1 MKILKI
7 FFTASPRHSSNKFDS
22 ALGLIAAVRVESG
35 EFFFTLFLTLT
46 LLLTISSALVFRLS
60 SFVSRLSS
68 ILALSLHLGDTYI
81 KMCIAMKV
89 YTGKG
94 YISLFALIAIWMVS
108 AVTSLPGLAISP
120 ILEDL
125 SRIFPSASQLEIQML
140 TSLPSLL
147 IIPFVL
153 LAGWLSEHSGESLKL
168 LAVGLLIFFASG
180 LACIFAKDIRLL
192 IVASCVMGIGA
203 GIVVPYSTGLVVR
216 YFTGDSRVQQLGISS
231 AVNNLS
237 LVLATAVVGWIA
249 TRDWHL
255 AFAVYLLPAVAFIM
269 LLALRN
275 TKPSP
280 EPKESDQLRQTKIQW
295 MRLVGLSV
303 LYFVITFT
311 TLVITFYLSFLLEK
325 YRFPQEFSSVMI
337 SLFFLAI
344 MLPGLMLNAIIRR
357 VRSMTIFISLCLI
370 VVGLLLVGTI
380 PDIPLMTIGVIL
392 TGVGY
397 GVLQPIIYDKTAII
411 APPETA
417 TKALSVVMTVNY
429 VAVVL
434 CPLVVDFVAK
444 IMGQNRSTFPF
455 VASAVLVAMVAFL
468 SLLMRK
474 SFVLGL
480 DESYYSGKK

>member
-1 MKILKI
+1 MYKAMKI
-7 FFTASPRHSSNKFDS
+7 
-22 ALGLIAAVRVESG
+22 
-35 EFFFTLFLTLT
+35 
-46 LLLTISSALVFRLS
+46 
-60 SFVSRLSS
+60 
-68 ILALSLHLGDTYI
+68 
-81 KMCIAMKV
+81 

-94 YISLFALIAIWMVS
+94 YIPLLALIAIWSVS

-153 LAGWLSEHSGESLKL
+153 LAGWLSERGGESLKL
-168 LAVGLLIFFASG
+168 LAVGLVIFFASG
-180 LACIFAKDIRLL
+180 LACIFANDIRLL
-192 IVASCVMGIGA
+192 IVASCIMGIGA

-237 LVLATAVVGWIA
+237 LVVATAAVGWIA
-249 TRDWHL
+249 AKDWHL
-255 AFAVYLLPAVAFIM
+255 AFTVYLVPVVALVL

-275 TKPSP
+275 LAPAP
-280 EPKESDQLRQTKIQW
+280 EPVESDQLRQSKIHW
-295 MRLVGLSV
+295 ARLAGLSV

-325 YRFPQEFSSVMI
+325 YRFPQEMSSVMI

-344 MLPGLMLNAIIRR
+344 MLPGLALNTIIRR
-357 VRSMTIFISLCLI
+357 VRSMTVFVSLCLI

-380 PDIPLMTIGVIL
+380 PDIPLMTLGVIL

-411 APPETA
+411 APPQAA
-417 TKALSVVMTVNY
+417 TKALSVVMAVNY
-429 VAVVL
+429 IAVVV
-434 CPLVVDFVAK
+434 CPFVVDFVAK
-444 IMGQNRSTFPF
+444 MMGQNRSTFPF
-455 VASAVLVAMVAFL
+455 VASAVLVAMVALL

-480 DESYYSGKK
+480 DESYYRADK

>member
-1 MKILKI
+1 MKI
-7 FFTASPRHSSNKFDS
+7 S
-22 ALGLIAAVRVESG
+22 
-35 EFFFTLFLTLT
+35 
-46 LLLTISSALVFRLS
+46 
-60 SFVSRLSS
+60 
-68 ILALSLHLGDTYI
+68 
-81 KMCIAMKV
+81 
-89 YTGKG
+89 TGKG
-94 YISLFALIAIWMVS
+94 YISLFALLAIWSVS
-108 AVTSLPGLAISP
+108 AVTSLPGLAVSP

-153 LAGWLSEHSGESLKL
+153 LSGWLSSRGESLKL
-168 LAVGLLIFFASG
+168 LAVGLAIFFASG
-180 LACIFAKDIRLL
+180 MICIFAKDIRLL
-192 IVASCVMGIGA
+192 IVASCIMGIGA
-203 GIVVPYSTGLVVR
+203 GIAVPYSTGLIVK
-216 YFTGDSRVQQLGISS
+216 YFTGDSRVRQLGISS

-237 LVLATAVVGWIA
+237 LVVATAVVGWIA

-255 AFAVYLLPAVAFIM
+255 AFTVYLLPAISM
-269 LLALRN
+269 LLLLALRGV
-275 TKPSP
+275 KPAP
-280 EPKESDQLRQTKIQW
+280 EPEESDQLRQSKINGA
-295 MRLVGLSV
+295 RLTGLSI
-303 LYFVITFT
+303 LYFIITFT

-344 MLPGLMLNAIIRR
+344 MLPGLVLNAIIRK
-357 VRSMTIFISLCLI
+357 VRSMTIFVSLALI

-411 APPETA
+411 APPDAA

-429 VAVVL
+429 VAVVV
-434 CPLVVDFVAK
+434 CPFVVDFVAK

-455 VASAVLVAMVAFL
+455 VASAILVAMVALL

-480 DESYYSGKK
+480 DESYYSAKK

>member
-1 MKILKI
+1 MKI
-7 FFTASPRHSSNKFDS
+7 S
-22 ALGLIAAVRVESG
+22 
-35 EFFFTLFLTLT
+35 
-46 LLLTISSALVFRLS
+46 
-60 SFVSRLSS
+60 
-68 ILALSLHLGDTYI
+68 
-81 KMCIAMKV
+81 
-89 YTGKG
+89 TGKG
-94 YISLFALIAIWMVS
+94 YISLLALIAIWSVS

-153 LAGWLSEHSGESLKL
+153 LAGWLSERGGESLKL

-180 LACIFAKDIRLL
+180 VACIFAKDIRLL
-192 IVASCVMGIGA
+192 IVASCIMGAGA
-203 GIVVPYSTGLVVR
+203 GIAVPYSTGLVVR

-237 LVLATAVVGWIA
+237 LVLATAAVGWIA
-249 TRDWHL
+249 VKDWHL
-255 AFAVYLLPAVAFIM
+255 AFTVYLLPAVALVL
-269 LLALRN
+269 LLALRGA
-275 TKPSP
+275 KSAP
-280 EPKESDQLRQTKIQW
+280 EPEESDQLRQSKINW
-295 MRLVGLSV
+295 MRLSGLSA

-344 MLPGLMLNAIIRR
+344 MLPGFALNGIIRR
-357 VRSMTIFISLCLI
+357 VRSMTVFVSLVLI
-370 VVGLLLVGTI
+370 VVGLVLVGTI

-392 TGVGY
+392 TGIGY
-397 GVLQPIIYDKTAII
+397 GVLQPIIYDKTAIV
-411 APPETA
+411 APPDKA

-429 VAVVL
+429 VAVVV
-434 CPLVVDFVAK
+434 CPFVVDFVKDIFRQKAE
-444 IMGQNRSTFPF
+444 SFPF
-455 VASAVLVAMVAFL
+455 VASAVLVAMVALL
-468 SLLMRK
+468 SLLLRK

-480 DESYYSGKK
+480 DESYYRARK

>member
-1 MKILKI
+1 MKI
-7 FFTASPRHSSNKFDS
+7 S
-22 ALGLIAAVRVESG
+22 
-35 EFFFTLFLTLT
+35 
-46 LLLTISSALVFRLS
+46 
-60 SFVSRLSS
+60 
-68 ILALSLHLGDTYI
+68 
-81 KMCIAMKV
+81 
-89 YTGKG
+89 TGKG
-94 YISLFALIAIWMVS
+94 TISLLALLAIWSVS
-108 AVTSLPGLAISP
+108 AVTSLPGLAVSP

-153 LAGWLSEHSGESLKL
+153 LAGWLSERGGESLKL
-168 LAVGLLIFFASG
+168 LALGLVIFFASG
-180 LACIFAKDIRLL
+180 VMCVFANDMRLL
-192 IVASCVMGIGA
+192 IVASCIMGAGA

-237 LVLATAVVGWIA
+237 LVVATAVVGWVA

-255 AFAVYLLPAVAFIM
+255 AFMVYLLPAVSLVL

-275 TKPSP
+275 AKSAP
-280 EPKESDQLRQTKIQW
+280 EPKESDQLRQTKIDW
-295 MRLVGLSV
+295 GKLTGLSA

-344 MLPGLMLNAIIRR
+344 MLPGLALNAIIRR
-357 VRSMTIFISLCLI
+357 VRSMTVFVSLCLI

-380 PDIPLMTIGVIL
+380 PDIPLMMLGVIL

-397 GVLQPIIYDKTAII
+397 GVLQPIIYDKAAII
-411 APPETA
+411 APPEAA
-417 TKALSVVMTVNY
+417 TKALSVVMTTNY
-429 VAVVL
+429 VAVLV
-434 CPLVVDFVAK
+434 CPIVVDFVAK
-444 IMGQNRSTFPF
+444 IMQQHKGSFPF

-468 SLLMRK
+468 SLLMRR

-480 DESYYSGKK
+480 DDSYYRK

>member
-1 MKILKI
+1 MPL
-7 FFTASPRHSSNKFDS
+7 
-22 ALGLIAAVRVESG
+22 
-35 EFFFTLFLTLT
+35 
-46 LLLTISSALVFRLS
+46 
-60 SFVSRLSS
+60 
-68 ILALSLHLGDTYI
+68 LALL
-81 KMCIAMKV
+81 
-89 YTGKG
+89 
-94 YISLFALIAIWMVS
+94 AIWSVS

-153 LAGWLSEHSGESLKL
+153 LSGWLSERGGESLKL
-168 LAVGLLIFFASG
+168 LAVGLAIFFASG

-192 IVASCVMGIGA
+192 IVASCIMGIGA

-216 YFTGDSRVQQLGISS
+216 YFTGNSRVQQLGISS

-249 TRDWHL
+249 TRDWHR
-255 AFAVYLLPAVAFIM
+255 AFTVYLLPAVSM
-269 LLALRN
+269 LLLISLRGIN
-275 TKPSP
+275 PAP
-280 EPKESDQLRQTKIQW
+280 EPKESDQLRQSKIHW
-295 MRLVGLSV
+295 IRLVGLSV

-344 MLPGLMLNAIIRR
+344 MLPGLMLNTIIRR

-370 VVGLLLVGTI
+370 VVGLLLVGTV
-380 PDIPLMTIGVIL
+380 PDIPLMTLGVIL

-411 APPETA
+411 SPPETA
-417 TKALSVVMTVNY
+417 TKALSVVMAVNY
-429 VAVVL
+429 VAVVV
-434 CPLVVDFVAK
+434 CPFMVDFVAK

-455 VASAVLVAMVAFL
+455 VASAVLVAMVALL

-480 DESYYSGKK
+480 DESYYRSKK

>member
-1 MKILKI
+1 MKI
-7 FFTASPRHSSNKFDS
+7 S
-22 ALGLIAAVRVESG
+22 
-35 EFFFTLFLTLT
+35 
-46 LLLTISSALVFRLS
+46 
-60 SFVSRLSS
+60 
-68 ILALSLHLGDTYI
+68 
-81 KMCIAMKV
+81 
-89 YTGKG
+89 TGKG
-94 YISLFALIAIWMVS
+94 EITLLALLAIWSVS

-153 LAGWLSEHSGESLKL
+153 LSGWLSARGGESLRL
-168 LAVGLLIFFASG
+168 LAVGLAIFFASG

-192 IVASCVMGIGA
+192 IVASCIMGAGA
-203 GIVVPYSTGLVVR
+203 GIAVPYSTGLVVR
-216 YFTGDSRVQQLGISS
+216 YFTGDARVQQLGISS

-255 AFAVYLLPAVAFIM
+255 AFMVYLLPAVSLVM
-269 LLALRN
+269 LLALRGV
-275 TKPSP
+275 KSAP
-280 EPKESDQLRQTKIQW
+280 EPKESDQLRQSKIQW
-295 MRLVGLSV
+295 GRLAGLSV
-303 LYFVITFT
+303 LYFIITFT

-325 YRFPQEFSSVMI
+325 YHFPQELSSVMI

-344 MLPGLMLNAIIRR
+344 MLPGLILNLIISC
-357 VRSMTIFISLCLI
+357 VRSMTIFVSLCLI
-370 VVGLLLVGTI
+370 VVGLLLVGTV
-380 PDIPLMTIGVIL
+380 PDVPLMTLGVVL

-429 VAVVL
+429 VAVVV
-434 CPLVVDFVAK
+434 CPFVVDFAERLFRQK
-444 IMGQNRSTFPF
+444 EESFPF

-480 DESYYSGKK
+480 DDSYYSSKK

>member
-1 MKILKI
+1 MKI
-7 FFTASPRHSSNKFDS
+7 S
-22 ALGLIAAVRVESG
+22 
-35 EFFFTLFLTLT
+35 
-46 LLLTISSALVFRLS
+46 
-60 SFVSRLSS
+60 
-68 ILALSLHLGDTYI
+68 
-81 KMCIAMKV
+81 
-89 YTGKG
+89 TGKG
-94 YISLFALIAIWMVS
+94 EITLLALLAIWSVS

-153 LAGWLSEHSGESLKL
+153 LSGWLSERGGESLRL
-168 LAVGLLIFFASG
+168 LAVGLAIFFASG

-192 IVASCVMGIGA
+192 IVASCIMGAGA
-203 GIVVPYSTGLVVR
+203 GIAVPYSTGLVVR
-216 YFTGDSRVQQLGISS
+216 YFTGDARVQQLGISS

-255 AFAVYLLPAVAFIM
+255 AFMVYLLPAVSLVM
-269 LLALRN
+269 LLALRGV
-275 TKPSP
+275 KSAP
-280 EPKESDQLRQTKIQW
+280 EPKESDQLRQSKIQW
-295 MRLVGLSV
+295 GRLAGLSV
-303 LYFVITFT
+303 LYFIITFT

-325 YRFPQEFSSVMI
+325 YHFPQELSSVMI

-344 MLPGLMLNAIIRR
+344 MLPGLILNLIISC
-357 VRSMTIFISLCLI
+357 VRSMTIFVSLCLI
-370 VVGLLLVGTI
+370 VVGLLLVGTV
-380 PDIPLMTIGVIL
+380 PDVPLMTLGVVL

-429 VAVVL
+429 VAVVV
-434 CPLVVDFVAK
+434 CPFVVDFAERLFRQK
-444 IMGQNRSTFPF
+444 EESFPF

-480 DESYYSGKK
+480 DDSYYSSKK